1 MADQKVTYKRKDMES
16 LLKDGLLSQEAFDK
30 LEQNEQLVDK
40 VTSAYQKKVYS
51 EKHQAYID
59 TKAALLKQANE
70 LFKSSEFNDF
80 IKEFSFGEGDDEISL
95 IFNAYVKN
103 DRLVREHFFPEDF
116 NGKSKSN
123 KQEEQADEQENQA
136 ESNNNTDEGDNDE
149 DTKDEI
155 EDENEN
161 DELF

>member
-1 MADQKVTYKRKDMES
+1 MADQKVTYKRSDMKS
-16 LLKDGLLSQEAFDK
+16 LLEDGLLSQEAFNK
-30 LEQNEQLVDK
+30 LEQNGQLVDK
-40 VTSAYQKKVYS
+40 KASSSYQKKVYS

-80 IKEFSFGEGDDEISL
+80 VKEFSFGEGDDEISL

-103 DRLVREHFFPEDF
+103 DKLVREHFFPEDF

-123 KQEEQADEQENQA
+123 KQEEQA
-136 ESNNNTDEGDNDE
+136 ESNNNIDEGDNGE
-149 DTKDEI
+149 DTEDES